1 MRADRPSS
9 TAALIA
15 AATVFL
21 SRDRALARFVPAGA
35 AAICARCLT
44 ALQLLSTR
52 RGLRW
57 LALTA
62 ERATIPGLLLHFMLR
77 KRWIEQAVRG
87 AIARG
92 AREVVVVGAGYD
104 TLAAR
109 LAPEFPGVRFIEV
122 DHPATQAVKRVAV
135 PASANLQFVAAD
147 LARVPLRQV
156 LSPAREPSV
165 TIAEGL
171 LMYLTAAEVDALF
184 DALAGEIVFTV
195 MEPAPDGRIAFHN
208 ATWLERAL
216 LALWKEPFKW
226 ALPREALGDFLGA
239 RGFRLRE
246 YADLAQAHPE
256 LRLARGEL
264 VVHAMR
270 NT

>member
-35 AAICARCLT
+35 AEICARCLT
-44 ALQLLSTR
+44 APQLLSTR

-57 LALTA
+57 LALAA

-92 AREVVVVGAGYD
+92 ARRVVVVGAGYD

-135 PASANLQFVAAD
+135 PSATRCRP
-147 LARVPLRQV
+147 RVSGACS
-156 LSPAREPSV
+156 SPRGCSCTSRPVKS
-165 TIAEGL
+165 TRCS
-171 LMYLTAAEVDALF
+171 
-184 DALAGEIVFTV
+184 
-195 MEPAPDGRIAFHN
+195 PRS
-208 ATWLERAL
+208 ATKSCSR
-216 LALWKEPFKW
+216 
-226 ALPREALGDFLGA
+226 
-239 RGFRLRE
+239 
-246 YADLAQAHPE
+246 
-256 LRLARGEL
+256 
-264 VVHAMR
+264 
-270 NT
+270 

>member
-21 SRDRALARFVPAGA
+21 AGDPRFTQFVPAGA
-35 AAICARCLT
+35 ADICARCLT
-44 ALQLLSTR
+44 PLQRLLTR

-57 LALTA
+57 LAWAA
-62 ERATIPGLLLHFMLR
+62 ERATIPGLMLHFMLR
-77 KRWIEQAVRG
+77 KRWIEKAVRA

-92 AREVVVVGAGYD
+92 CRQVVVIGAGYD

-109 LAPEFPGVRFIEV
+109 LVPLFPAVRFTEV
-122 DHPATQAVKRVAV
+122 DHPATQAVKRAAFA
-135 PASANLQFVAAD
+135 ASPNLQFVAAD

-156 LSPAREPSV
+156 LPPSAGE
-165 TIAEGL
+165 TLYIAEGL

-184 DALAGEIVFTV
+184 ASLDGEIIFTA
-195 MEPAPDGRIAFHN
+195 MEPAAGGSIAFHN

-226 ALPREALGDFLGA
+226 ALAREALGEFLAA
-239 RGFRLRE
+239 RGLQLRE

-264 VVHAMR
+264 VVQATR
-270 NT
+270 NA